1 MCVGEGLF
9 GCARAV
15 FWVAGALVRVRS
27 FSLARAQKPPP
38 PPLTHAHTTNTHTNT
53 QTQGFVYV
61 KFEAVEAAVA
71 ARAALHG
78 RFYSGL
84 QIHAEFQFERLYSSV
99 FHC

>member
-1 MCVGEGLF
+1 M
-9 GCARAV
+9 
-15 FWVAGALVRVRS
+15 
-27 FSLARAQKPPP
+27 
-38 PPLTHAHTTNTHTNT
+38 LTHTHTQCTHAPTRACTHAETHAYTHTDTHTNT